1 MPQLYRGRGYLP
13 QRCASTR
20 PEQMPTMP
28 SLTVALPR
36 LPLFGWASFTGPK
49 RSRTPCIVDRSDIV
63 FTRSGQA
70 AIGLALRDLAVGP
83 GDRVLVPTY
92 HCPTMIAPVAALGAQ
107 PQFFPLDASGAPRVD
122 VIANMDLSGVR
133 AMIAAHYFGL
143 PQPMAHIRR
152 FCDARGIALI
162 EDCAHAIFGA
172 TDGRPVGSWGHYAI
186 ASLPKFFP
194 TTDGGCLVAEAF
206 RSPITN
212 LPRRAPADELR
223 VIANSIE
230 IGARHRALH
239 GVNRLV
245 AGGFALVER
254 IRGKSSRGDA
264 HADPEGSPQRS
275 PPSPSPTSSTLWCRA
290 SAWSRFIAGA
300 AHRERIFS
308 NRRRNYR
315 HLCALLA
322 DVPGTHIPWPKL
334 PDLATP
340 YVFPLWVDEP
350 AKSYQRARRAGVPL
364 FRWDDA
370 WPGTPLID
378 GDCGPQWGHHIFQ
391 LGCHQDLGVDD
402 LGVMTDTLRRIFSS
416 ETLEG

>member
-1 MPQLYRGRGYLP
+1 
-13 QRCASTR
+13 
-20 PEQMPTMP
+20 MP

-49 RSRTPCIVDRSDIV
+49 RSATPCIVDRSDIV

-70 AIGLALRDLAVGP
+70 AIGLALRDLAVGA

-92 HCPTMIAPVAALGAQ
+92 HCPTMIAPIATLGAQ
-107 PQFFPLDASGAPRVD
+107 PLFFPIDPCGAPRID
-122 VIANMDLSGVR
+122 VIAHMDLSGVR

-152 FCDARGIALI
+152 FCDARGIALV
-162 EDCAHAIFGA
+162 EDCAHAIFGE

-194 TTDGGCLVAEAF
+194 TTEGGCLVAEAF
-206 RSPITN
+206 RSPIKD

-239 GVNRLV
+239 GVKRLV

-254 IRGKSSRGDA
+254 IRG
-264 HADPEGSPQRS
+264 GSPQGAAHAAPGS
-275 PPSPSPTSSTLWCRA
+275 PPQRSSASASATSSTLWCRA

-300 AHRERIFS
+300 AHRERIFA
-308 NRRRNYR
+308 NRRRNHQ

-322 DVPGTHIPWPKL
+322 DVPGTRIPWPKL
-334 PDLATP
+334 PERAAP

-370 WPGTPLID
+370 WPGVPIIE
-378 GDCGPQWGHHIFQ
+378 GDCGPRWGNHIFQ

-402 LGVMTDTLRRIFSS
+402 LEVMTDTLRRIFSS
-416 ETLEG
+416 ETLQG